1 MTKANFIQA
10 DEFDQLLNAEKPLVI
25 DYTAT
30 WCGPCRLVAPLIDQL
45 AGEYQD
51 RANVVK
57 VDIDQNRDHAKQ
69 FGIKSIPA
77 VLIFKG
83 GEVVETLVGKA
94 SYETFSE
101 ALEKHI

>member
-10 DEFDQLLNAEKPLVI
+10 DEFDQLLNSEKPLVI

-94 SYETFSE
+94 GYETFSE